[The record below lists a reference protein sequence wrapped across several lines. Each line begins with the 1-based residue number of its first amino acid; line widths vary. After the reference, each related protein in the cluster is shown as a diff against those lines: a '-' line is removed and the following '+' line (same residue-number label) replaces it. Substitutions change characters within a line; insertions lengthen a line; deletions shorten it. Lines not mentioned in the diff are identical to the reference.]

1 MDATTLASN
10 RPSPTSAWK
19 RRLARRLLDW
29 FDRHARPLPWRAT
42 RDPYRIWLSEV
53 MLQQTQVTTVIGYYL
68 RFIKALPSIA
78 ALAAADEQ
86 QVLKLW
92 EGLGYYRRARQL
104 HAAARHICEHHGG
117 AFPTQREAVHQLPG
131 VGRYT
136 AGAVLS
142 IAFDARE
149 PILEANSMRV
159 LSRLLA
165 FRDDPRGAAGQR
177 HLWQAAEGLLP
188 RRRPG
193 AFNQALMELG
203 SEVCTPREP
212 KCHDCPLAQF
222 CPTSRGGLQSV
233 IPVPAR
239 KPSVQAIHQAA
250 LILRRPDGRI
260 LLVRRGPGERW
271 PGMWDFPRF
280 DLDDD
285 SPPRIAFLQ
294 QQATAL
300 GRGRVRLGQRVLTLR
315 HVVTRF
321 RITLDCYVAQ
331 VRAPER
337 STESM
342 TTRRSKRSP
351 TTKWFRPAEMEPL
364 PMNVTGRKIARF
376 VAQQG

>member
-1 MDATTLASN
+1 MDASTLAREQRS
-10 RPSPTSAWK
+10 RTPAWK

-42 RDPYRIWLSEV
+42 RDPYPIWVSEV
-53 MLQQTQVTTVIGYYL
+53 MLQQTQVATVVAYYR
-68 RFIKALPSIA
+68 RFIEALPTIA

-104 HAAARHICEHHGG
+104 HAAARHICERHGG
-117 AFPTQREAVHQLPG
+117 EFPSEREAVHALPG

-165 FRDDPRGAAGQR
+165 YRDDPRGAAGQR
-177 HLWQAAEGLLP
+177 HLWQAAEDLLP
-188 RRRPG
+188 RRRIG
-193 AFNQALMELG
+193 TFNQALMELG
-203 SEVCTPREP
+203 SEICTTREP
-212 KCHDCPLAQF
+212 KCHACPLAQF
-222 CPTSRGGLQSV
+222 CPTRLRGLQSA
-233 IPVPAR
+233 IPAPSR
-239 KPSVQAIHQAA
+239 KPAIQAVHQAA
-250 LILRRPDGRI
+250 LVLQRPDGRI

-271 PGMWDFPRF
+271 AGMWDFPRF
-280 DLDDD
+280 ELDDVTR
-285 SPPRIAFLQ
+285 SPVAYLQ

-300 GRGRVRLGQRVLTLR
+300 GRGPVTLGERILTLR

-321 RITLDCYVAQ
+321 RITLDCYAAHIPMPTKAA
-331 VRAPER
+331 APDTLK
-337 STESM
+337 SP
-342 TTRRSKRSP
+342 RRPR
-351 TTKWFRPAEMEPL
+351 TKWFRPAEMEPL

-376 VAQQG
+376 IVQQG